1 MHANVVLHYDQ
12 PLTNDKIQLK
22 ISYKMKIN
30 FTRQILILICIT
42 CSYSGLNAQV
52 WSKSFT
58 AGGYD
63 SNNKLLGGSEVLQ
76 LVDHKSILFA
86 SVGYWQDANNIWY
99 GGSNSSIGW
108 GQINRLDNPSA
119 NWQED
124 LFLGSSFLR
133 PEILKQII
141 FTKDQFGNSLS
152 SPDTVLICAGYSP
165 NYITSQ
171 VIVKSFV
178 RNDVNGTW
186 GESQIVQGSFPAGE
200 NYSIRDIE
208 IYIDQQTG
216 FEYVFATVGTQ
227 GIYKGKYN
235 PAAPGKINW
244 ISTAEFGPLS
254 IRPLGIEVAN
264 GALHFSSGSKLYR
277 RIDGVSPNYVIDHDF
292 SDLGATINSAVG
304 GIRGLTTI
312 DNPSGVD
319 DAFLMMWCPN
329 GQSQGTIY
337 RLEPNGSAGF
347 NRIYEAKLSI
357 LIESFLEGSNASYV
371 LGAYNEFYKYIDPIS
386 NDTLHLV
393 GFEANI
399 TGGGHPTWN
408 SYYKGGL
415 FAKRNSNG
423 QYSIEEIN
431 GTIGTDDTPL
441 VANRCYA
448 SSPFSNENALYFG
461 GFDPNSNSSTN
472 MAWVF
477 KKNYQDISIDDITKN
492 VNNFVIYPNP
502 ASNQLILE
510 SKILDDHEFSIINL
524 LGKKVAFGRL
534 NSQIETID
542 ISSLPQNV
550 YIIKVANE
558 AFKFIKTD

>member
-1 MHANVVLHYDQ
+1 MKYKKSLSKRIVI
-12 PLTNDKIQLK
+12 LTMAI
-22 ISYKMKIN
+22 
-30 FTRQILILICIT
+30 
-42 CSYSGLNAQV
+42 CSYSMVDAQS

-76 LVDHKSILFA
+76 LVDHKSTLFA
-86 SVGYWQDANNIWY
+86 SVGYWEDANNIWY
-99 GGSNSSIGW
+99 GGFNTSIGW

-558 AFKFIKTD
+558 AFKFIKTDYFE